1 MEIVKDILYILVTVA
16 VPALT
21 TSLCKFLYTKWTEGK
36 VRIKN
41 EKISNTLD
49 NVVNMVLDAV
59 EATNQVFVDEL
70 KKNGEF
76 TETSALEAFNI
87 TKEKVLDMLSDDA
100 AAIIV
105 QVYGDLDIY
114 IDTLIEATVRQLKK

>member
-1 MEIVKDILYILVTVA
+1 MEIVKDILYILITTA
-16 VPALT
+16 VPVLT
-21 TSLCKFLYTKWTEGK
+21 TYLCKFLYTKWTEGK
-36 VRIKN
+36 AKIEN

-59 EATNQVFVDEL
+59 EATNQTFVDEL
-70 KKNGEF
+70 KKKGEF
-76 TETSALEAFNI
+76 TETSALEAFNV
-87 TKEKVLDMLSDDA
+87 TKERVLDMLSDDA
-100 AAIIV
+100 AAIII